1 MGNIKKDKKRKKTFI
16 VIISNSSSRVD
27 HYLRGRE
34 LGLLLSLHPISDCL
48 FGSFWTYKSRKRCA
62 ALNTERQIIPRST
75 FSQFVFF
82 FSHLGNKIRS
92 YKTL

>member
-34 LGLLLSLHPISDCL
+34 LGLLLSLHPISDVCSVH
-48 FGSFWTYKSRKRCA
+48 FGHTNHASA
-62 ALNTERQIIPRST
+62 APP
-75 FSQFVFF
+75 
-82 FSHLGNKIRS
+82 
-92 YKTL
+92 